1 MKFTKTRTKHTQAGF
16 TLVELVIVM
25 AVIGI
30 AISGALYYQ
39 SKVSTA
45 QKANDAIQ
53 ALSLM
58 VGRIRS
64 DIGGPTGGVYSSIGN
79 GTDATVL
86 IKSGI
91 VAQPFVGNGTTI
103 SGPWGNTLTVAGGS
117 SYFGM
122 SFQVPDTET
131 CIKMVSGFS
140 RDALKLTVGTSAPTF
155 TTNATSYGEFLA
167 AGTVVKDINV
177 NPPYNAANAAAACGA
192 TPPLY
197 IAAVFR

>member
-30 AISGALYYQ
+30 AIAGVLYYQ
-39 SKVSTA
+39 NKVSTT

-53 ALSLM
+53 ALSSM
-58 VGRIRS
+58 VGRIRA

-79 GTDATVL
+79 GTNASVL

-91 VAQPFVGNGTTI
+91 VAQPFVDNGTTI
-103 SGPWGNTLTVAGGS
+103 SDPWGNTLTVVGGR

-122 SFQVPDTET
+122 SFQVPDAET
-131 CIKMVSGFS
+131 CIKMASGLS
-140 RDALKLTVGTSAPTF
+140 RDALKLTVGTTAPTF
-155 TTNATSYGEFLA
+155 TTNATSYDKFLA

-177 NPPYNAANAAAACGA
+177 NPPYNAANAATACGA